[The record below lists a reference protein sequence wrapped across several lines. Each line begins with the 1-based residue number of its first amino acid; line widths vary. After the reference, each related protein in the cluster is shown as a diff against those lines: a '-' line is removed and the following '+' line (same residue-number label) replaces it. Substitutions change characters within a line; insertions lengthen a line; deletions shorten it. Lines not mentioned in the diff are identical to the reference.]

1 MNLTIPILLFLAGF
15 GIGAWRAGRQGRS
28 LPACAWPLPLAL
40 LLLTAGMIV
49 YELVRP
55 RVGENMT
62 DLAVVAIATV
72 GGVLALVAL
81 AGGLFGARWRR
92 AGAGR

>member
-15 GIGAWRAGRQGRS
+15 GSGAWLAGTKGRS
-28 LPACAWPLPLAL
+28 LLASAAPLPLLVIAAAVVL
-40 LLLTAGMIV
+40 IV
-49 YELVRP
+49 YELSRP

-62 DLAVVAIATV
+62 DLAVIATATI
-72 GGVLALVAL
+72 GGLFALIAF

-92 AGAGR
+92 AGRQR